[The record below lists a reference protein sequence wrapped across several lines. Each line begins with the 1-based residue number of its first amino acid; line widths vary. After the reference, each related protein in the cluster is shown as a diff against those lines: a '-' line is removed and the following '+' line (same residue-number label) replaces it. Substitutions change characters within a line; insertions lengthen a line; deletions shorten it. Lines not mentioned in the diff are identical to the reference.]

1 MRSAAPLT
9 LNDAAL
15 TLPMSASAIVIP
27 QVARWMPLS
36 IFEENGRIVVTSPY
50 HPNFPARA
58 RGLGGT
64 WDSARRV
71 WMFDAGDH
79 DRVRSLCRE
88 IYGTDGTENAEG
100 GTTPR
105 RYAEGRRSNRNQ
117 FAEGVTALPHYYGH
131 RNRLRQR
138 LTDAGADN
146 LPDYE
151 LLEVILFISSQR
163 GDVKP
168 LAKSLLDHF
177 GGFAEV
183 ISADHDALAAA
194 GLNLAGIAALKS
206 VREAALRL
214 MRAELQQQ
222 PVINSWDK
230 LIDYCTAQV
239 AHNKV
244 EEFHI
249 LFLDR
254 KNVLL
259 KHERQQRGT
268 VDHTPVYTRE
278 VVKRALELGA
288 SALILVHNHPSGD
301 PTPSKADIAVTQD
314 IKKAAAP
321 LGVVLHDHVIIGR
334 NRHTSLRDLGLI

>member
-1 MRSAAPLT
+1 MNTVRRRKPK
-9 LNDAAL
+9 
-15 TLPMSASAIVIP
+15 
-27 QVARWMPLS
+27 
-36 IFEENGRIVVTSPY
+36 
-50 HPNFPARA
+50 H
-58 RGLGGT
+58 LG
-64 WDSARRV
+64 
-71 WMFDAGDH
+71 
-79 DRVRSLCRE
+79 E
-88 IYGTDGTENAEG
+88 AEG
-100 GTTPR
+100 D
-105 RYAEGRRSNRNQ
+105 S
-117 FAEGVTALPHYYGH
+117 PHYYGH
-131 RNRLRQR
+131 RERLRQR
-138 LTDAGADN
+138 LIDAGAEN

-151 LLEVILFISSQR
+151 LLEVMLFVSNPR

-168 LAKSLLDHF
+168 LAKELLEQF
-177 GGFAEV
+177 GGFAELL
-183 ISADHDALAAA
+183 SADPDALAAA
-194 GLNLAGIAALKS
+194 GLGLAGIAAIKS

-214 MRAELQQQ
+214 MRAELQDR
-222 PVINSWDK
+222 PVVNSWDK
-230 LIDYCTAQV
+230 LIDYCSAQV

-301 PTPSKADIAVTQD
+301 PTPSKADIAVTKE

-321 LGVVLHDHVIIGR
+321 LGVALHDHLIIACNG
-334 NRHTSLRDLGLI
+334 HVSLRELGEI